1 MDSGPSKTQIDYLM
15 GIKKDKKSVDV
26 KAMAEEEVSKQSEI
40 VICGVKEVK
49 KPLELK
55 KEGLKIT
62 WRSNKFENEFQ
73 RLAQVSGQKT
83 AI

>member
-26 KAMAEEEVSKQSEI
+26 KAITGEEVSKQSET

-55 KEGLKIT
+55 KEGLKLRYQVKRLPFKT
-62 WRSNKFENEFQ
+62 SENQ
-73 RLAQVSGQKT
+73 LRRT
-83 AI
+83 C

>member
-26 KAMAEEEVSKQSEI
+26 KAITGEEVSKQSET

-62 WRSNKFENEFQ
+62 WRNNKFENEFQ
-73 RLAQVSGQKT
+73 RLAQVSVQKT
-83 AI
+83 AV